1 MWIDKQLLLA
11 NSQAPTATGDT
22 DTENVI
28 DLVKRGGANDEL
40 IAMVL
45 VTESVTSDGAAT
57 VQFTLKHSLDNS
69 SWTTI
74 AATAAI
80 AKASLTAGTVMMA
93 LRLPKD
99 LYRYIKGTF
108 TIGTAALTA
117 GKFHVAL
124 VKDSQTNVIPVAY

>member
-11 NSQAPTATGDT
+11 NSQAPTTVDDH

-28 DLVKRGGANDEL
+28 DMVKRGGANDEL
-40 IAMVL
+40 VLIAL
-45 VTESVTSDGAAT
+45 VTESVTSGGAAT
-57 VQFTLKHSLDNS
+57 VQFTLQHSNDGS

-80 AKASLTAGTVMMA
+80 GKASLTAGTVMMA
-93 LRLPKD
+93 IRLPKD
-99 LYRYIKGTF
+99 LYRYIKGVI

-117 GKFHVAL
+117 GKFYVAL
-124 VKDSQTNVIPVAY
+124 VKDNQTNVVPVAY

>member
-11 NSQAPTATGDT
+11 NNQAPTATGDT

-45 VTESVTSDGAAT
+45 VTESVTSGGAAT

-74 AATAAI
+74 TATAAI
-80 AKASLTAGTVMMA
+80 AKASLTAGTVMLA
-93 LRLPKD
+93 IRLPKE

-108 TIGTAALTA
+108 TIGTATLTA
-117 GKFHVAL
+117 GKFHVSL
-124 VKDSQTNVIPVAY
+124 VKDIQTNVVPVAY

>member
-1 MWIDKQLLLA
+1 VWIDKQLLLA
-11 NSQAPTATGDT
+11 NSQAPTTAEAH

-45 VTESVTSDGAAT
+45 VTESVKSDGDAT

-69 SWTTI
+69 TWVTV
-74 AATAAI
+74 AETAAI
-80 AKASLTAGTVMMA
+80 AKASLTAGTVVMA
-93 LRLPKD
+93 VRLPKN
-99 LYRYIKGTF
+99 LYRYVKGVI

-117 GKFHVAL
+117 GKFYVAL
-124 VKDSQTNVIPVAY
+124 VKDIQTNVVPVAY